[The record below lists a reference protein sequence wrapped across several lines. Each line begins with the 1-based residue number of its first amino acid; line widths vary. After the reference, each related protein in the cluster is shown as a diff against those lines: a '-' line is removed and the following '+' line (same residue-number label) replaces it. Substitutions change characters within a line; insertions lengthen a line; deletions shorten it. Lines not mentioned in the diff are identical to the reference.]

1 MNKFLLALN
10 RFSGIDI
17 EALLARQKLL
27 NEEVESL
34 KKKLAASSEKNE
46 ALEIQLTELKNQV
59 RQLDEAIE
67 ALKKEV
73 SDKEDALSERNTAYE
88 DLASAHAALN
98 EAKES
103 LEQEKA
109 GLLDRNA
116 SLEREKDILTGLKT
130 SLEQE
135 KAELMDRN
143 ASLVHDQENLNS
155 QKAALE
161 AERNSL
167 TDRNVDLEAQ
177 KNNLTE
183 RNTSL
188 EQEKADLMDQK
199 AVLEQEKAALQ
210 ERNTSLQQD
219 LSVRENALSEKNA
232 AYEALSSEYAAL
244 NEAKK
249 SLEQEKAELTD
260 RNASLVQEKKDLNE
274 QKAALEQE
282 KTGLADENA
291 SLIQE
296 KKVLTDREAALEA
309 EKTELNDRNASL
321 QQELSDL
328 TAKLERLQE
337 EQKRLMLSLENLKV
351 QQVQKQGE
359 LKQEQTEAAHQW
371 QEKENE
377 YKNRLQQ
384 QEQQLQSQQDEI
396 GHMQELFRQQE
407 QSAALLHEKIS
418 DYEARLAGQQQ
429 TLEKQEEELKVSAA
443 RCLAQEEQ
451 LTVTRSEADAL
462 RKELEDVRK
471 RQTETP
477 QPDACAEAEKVEKKT
492 ENAESAESS
501 QKLIE
506 AQAEIDALHQKFA
519 QMETE
524 RVQLLQQIATLRQ
537 QVAELSQG
545 TPQPEATT
553 VRSDRSDSASE
564 EEKRQEPQ
572 PAQKENIAQPVMV
585 ELGGHWMVR
594 YPQAVSLQTRGLFRG
609 HTLDPEEE
617 ESYPYSREPQ
627 YHTEVGRWTEQPE
640 LPQSFAGKML
650 KKGLQV
656 LDRLQAGIRLSASAA
671 LPVDGTEWGLHPDL
685 LIEWP
690 EHELC
695 VAVLVDAPYD
705 LRTGEPWHGVPSVA
719 DDWMNCYYTNRGACV
734 VRVAEEQLTEDYEQ
748 VLAYLSNYLY
758 EQTGDHRLMQQ
769 VAWGVSTP
777 LWSAE
782 GIQSAV
788 AHHYREQYLG
798 AELCREIQAA
808 TGDVI
813 PVEWGQFPFTVEQLP
828 AEWAKMKAFREACR
842 RNYVVV
848 RTRPYGSEVLFRC
861 DEAQCE
867 GLYLA
872 GVDRIRNERIVL
884 PFWQVER
891 ISGADD
897 IYRQQMSPERG
908 RMDLEQLQA
917 VVTDA
922 VCQYHPVALQYRA
935 ADGSLQQTVLYW
947 LTFAPLREQ
956 SVELPYEG
964 LFQDLVTDSVDPE
977 SVLGMSALHHRVIRV
992 PLRDIR
998 SIRVIDLFVTE
1009 RGGIG
1014 ALVNGIYCAVLYQQ
1028 ASLAEL
1034 LYDNLPEEIKA
1045 LPYAK
1050 ANYAHLCMLKQDYKK
1065 AYALYTSV
1073 APDSPMEGNL
1083 TWEDM
1088 ISNDFTELVKNHV
1101 EPELFIRM
1109 AHDLNRAGWHFE

>member
-10 RFSGIDI
+10 KFSGIDI
-17 EALLARQKLL
+17 EALLARQKQL

-88 DLASAHAALN
+88 TLASAHAALN

-109 GLLDRNA
+109 GLIDRNA
-116 SLEREKDILTGLKT
+116 SLEREKDTLTGLKT
-130 SLEQE
+130 
-135 KAELMDRN
+135 
-143 ASLVHDQENLNS
+143 
-155 QKAALE
+155 
-161 AERNSL
+161 
-167 TDRNVDLEAQ
+167 
-177 KNNLTE
+177 
-183 RNTSL
+183 
-188 EQEKADLMDQK
+188 
-199 AVLEQEKAALQ
+199 
-210 ERNTSLQQD
+210 
-219 LSVRENALSEKNA
+219 
-232 AYEALSSEYAAL
+232 
-244 NEAKK
+244 

-260 RNASLVQEKKDLNE
+260 RNASLEQEKKGLNE

-321 QQELSDL
+321 QKELSDL

-351 QQVQKQGE
+351 QQAQKQGE
-359 LKQEQTEAAHQW
+359 LKQELTEAAHQW

-429 TLEKQEEELKVSAA
+429 TLEKQEEELKASAE

-471 RQTETP
+471 RQMETP

-492 ENAESAESS
+492 EKAESAESS

-524 RVQLLQQIATLRQ
+524 RVQLLQQIAALRQ

-609 HTLDPEEE
+609 HTLEPEEE

-627 YHTEVGRWTEQPE
+627 YHTEVARWTEQPE

-656 LDRLQAGIRLSASAA
+656 LDRLQAGIRLSVSAA

-705 LRTGEPWHGVPSVA
+705 LRTGEPWHGVPSVT

-808 TGDVI
+808 AGDVI
-813 PVEWGQFPFTVEQLP
+813 PVEWEQFPFTVEQLP

-917 VVTDA
+917 VVADA